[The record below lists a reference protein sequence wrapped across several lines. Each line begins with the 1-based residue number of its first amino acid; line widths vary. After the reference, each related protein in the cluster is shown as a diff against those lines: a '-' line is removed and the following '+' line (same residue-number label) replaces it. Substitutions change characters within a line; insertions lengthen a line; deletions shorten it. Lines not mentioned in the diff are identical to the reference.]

1 MKSNSRVHLGSA
13 ERQVLLFEDLVELRV
28 RHVGLQF
35 SDIYAVVVRIVAVLA
50 VASIV
55 QTKCVSCSRYAS
67 RLFKRTNE
75 WDDRCSRLD
84 R

>member
-1 MKSNSRVHLGSA
+1 MKECCYLGSA
-13 ERQVLLFEDLVELRV
+13 ERQVLFFEDLVELRV

-50 VASIV
+50 VASVV
-55 QTKCVSCSRYAS
+55 QTKCVARSSCALRP
-67 RLFKRTNE
+67 FKRTNE
-75 WDDRCSRLD
+75 WDDRCSRLG